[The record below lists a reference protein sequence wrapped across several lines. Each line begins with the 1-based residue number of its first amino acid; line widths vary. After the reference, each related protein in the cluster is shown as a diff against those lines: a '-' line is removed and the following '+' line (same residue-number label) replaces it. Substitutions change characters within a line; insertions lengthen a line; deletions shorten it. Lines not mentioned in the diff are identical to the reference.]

1 MNNKVY
7 PAIQRRLAQAGQ
19 TMILGRSL
27 PHVKPS
33 RAMLLLG
40 IIVVLALAGLTTGA
54 LWVQHNREL
63 ADAQRSMDG
72 LSNTLAIQ
80 TERAI
85 KAADRTLVEFLR
97 LKRAADASASALSAA
112 EFGAENPVIVSL
124 AYVSVGGSSSQD
136 VTAEAAARR
145 AFAESGEDPV
155 LVPRTDGLVSVVRRL
170 IDPDGT
176 IKGAAVAVIDPAWL
190 ADFTRAMNFSGE
202 SAATI
207 TDDYGVVVA
216 RSGTDDGGP
225 RLTSATRVGEY
236 ALAATISLPRDVLL
250 RGWRRESMLF
260 GGWTAI
266 AAIVFAFLVAL
277 CARQWAQRERAE
289 EAASISEG
297 RFRDFAESA
306 SDWFWETDE
315 SMRVTYL
322 SGTGDVSGS
331 AQQQRLLG
339 KTVRES
345 FPSISD
351 ERWQSF
357 VDEHRARRP
366 YQNFRVQTT
375 NRNGEVRHIVFNGK
389 PFFDAQGHF
398 LGYRGTGRDVTA
410 EVAVELELAR
420 RVEERTK
427 ELRAAQSELVRSERL
442 SALGQLTATVAHE
455 LRNPLSAIRN
465 TVFVIKD
472 TATKGGL
479 SLERPITRVER
490 NIGRCD
496 RIITDLLDYTRMR
509 ELQCAPV
516 AADEW
521 FREVLGEQHLPEGI
535 ELVCDLAAPGC
546 QINCDSDRLR
556 RVVINLIDNAAHA
569 LTELGE
575 SAGKRRI
582 TVRSRTA
589 ANGFEFTIEDTGPG
603 IPSDVLPKV
612 FEPLFSTKSFGT
624 GLGLPM
630 VKQIVEQHG
639 GSIEILSEVGT
650 GTMVVVLLPI
660 YSAEEIAA

>member
-1 MNNKVY
+1 MNKKIY
-7 PAIQRRLAQAGQ
+7 PAMQRRSEQAGQ
-19 TMILGRSL
+19 TMKLGRSL
-27 PHVKPS
+27 PQVKPS
-33 RAMLLLG
+33 RVMFLVG
-40 IIVVLALAGLTTGA
+40 IIVVLALGGLTTGA
-54 LWVQHNREL
+54 LWVQYNREL

-85 KAADRTLVEFLR
+85 KGADRTLVEFLR

-112 EFGAENPVIVSL
+112 EFGAANPVIVSL

-176 IKGAAVAVIDPAWL
+176 IKGAAVAVVDPAWL
-190 ADFTRAMNFSGE
+190 ADFTRAMNFAGE

-207 TDDYGVVVA
+207 TDDYGVIVA

-225 RLTSATRVGEY
+225 RLTSSTPVGEY
-236 ALAATISLPRDVLL
+236 ALSATISLPRDVLL
-250 RGWRRESMLF
+250 RGWLRESMLF
-260 GGWTAI
+260 GGCTAI
-266 AAIVFAFLVAL
+266 AAIVFAFLAAL
-277 CARQWAQRERAE
+277 CAWQWAQRERAE

-306 SDWFWETDE
+306 SDWFWEHDE
-315 SMRVTYL
+315 NMRLTYL
-322 SGTGDVSGS
+322 SGIDGSGS
-331 AQQQRLLG
+331 SARQQRLLG
-339 KTVRES
+339 KTLREN
-345 FPSISD
+345 FPSIGD
-351 ERWQSF
+351 EQWQSF
-357 VDEHRARRP
+357 VEDHRARRP

-375 NRNGEVRHIVFNGK
+375 RRDGAVHHFVLNGK
-389 PFFDAQGHF
+389 PIFDAQGRY

-420 RVEERTK
+420 RVEERTS
-427 ELRAAQSELVRSERL
+427 ELRAAQNELVRSERL

-472 TATKGGL
+472 SATKGGL

-490 NIGRCD
+490 NISRCD

-521 FREVLGEQHLPEGI
+521 FREVLAEQHVPEGI

-556 RVVINLIDNAAHA
+556 RVVVNLLDNAAQA
-569 LTELGE
+569 LADLGE

-582 TVRSRTA
+582 TVRSRAT
-589 ANGFEFTIEDTGPG
+589 NSGFECTIEDTGPG
-603 IPSDVLPKV
+603 IPNDVLPKV

-624 GLGLPM
+624 GLGLPT

-639 GSIEILSEVGT
+639 GSIEIFSEVGT

-660 YSAEEIAA
+660 CSAEEIAA